1 MKILMLGWEFPPVYS
16 GGLGVASR
24 NLALAL
30 ASLGIDI
37 SFALPHFVC
46 RKVADSHDSSAFELL
61 SHDSSSV
68 LLSINRIPSTLSS
81 PYLSED
87 GYQVV
92 FQSANGD
99 ISEKNIYGRNLFE
112 EIDRYAYEVEQLAN
126 KKDFDL
132 FHAHDWITFPAAIR
146 AQKRRDVPF
155 IAHIH
160 ATEMDRTG
168 GNPSEEIFRRER
180 EGMEQATKVITV
192 SNYTKTI
199 LQKYYGIDGNKID
212 VVHNG
217 VETIPESFIRS
228 KPNFKDK
235 KKILFLGRLTIQKG
249 PDWLIKIAKRVL
261 EYRKDVEFIL
271 GGTGEMMP
279 SVIHEIVANGLTD
292 NVFCLGFLN
301 SDDRE
306 KAFENADAYIMPSVS
321 EPFGLTAVEAA
332 QRGVPVI
339 MSKQSG
345 AAEVLTHSLLAD
357 FWDTEKMAN
366 LILASLEYS
375 AMSNMLADR
384 GKGEISSLT
393 WQRQAEKVKR
403 VYHSL
408 AGTFSI

>member
-30 ASLGIDI
+30 ASMGIDI

-46 RKVADSHDSSAFELL
+46 RKVKDVHDGSVFELL
-61 SHDSSSV
+61 SHDSSSA

-81 PYLSED
+81 PYLSEE
-87 GYQVV
+87 GYQIV
-92 FQSANGD
+92 FQGTHGD
-99 ISEKNIYGRNLFE
+99 ISEKTIYGRNLFE
-112 EIDRYAYEVEQLAN
+112 EIDRYAYEVEKITEQ
-126 KKDFDL
+126 KPFDIL
-132 FHAHDWITFPAAIR
+132 HAHDWITFPAAVR
-146 AQKRRDVPF
+146 AKKKKDTPF

-168 GNPSEEIFRRER
+168 GSPSEDIFRREQ
-180 EGMEQATKVITV
+180 EGMEQATQIITV
-192 SNYTKTI
+192 SKYTKTI
-199 LQKYYGIDGNKID
+199 LEKYYGIDGEKIS

-217 VETIPESFIRS
+217 IENIPESFIRS
-228 KPNFKDK
+228 KPNFKEK
-235 KKILFLGRLTIQKG
+235 KTALFLGRLTLQKG

-279 SVIHEIVANGLTD
+279 NVINEIVSNGLTN

-301 SDDRE
+301 NEDRE
-306 KAFENADAYIMPSVS
+306 KAFENADVYVMPSVS

-345 AAEVLTHSLLAD
+345 AAEVLTNSLVAD

-366 LILASLEYS
+366 LILASFEYPEL
-375 AMSNMLADR
+375 SNMLSQK
-384 GKGEISSLT
+384 GKGEISCLT
-393 WQRQAEKVKR
+393 WQKQAEKVR
-403 VYHSL
+403 NVYHSL
-408 AGTFSI
+408 VRVPTF